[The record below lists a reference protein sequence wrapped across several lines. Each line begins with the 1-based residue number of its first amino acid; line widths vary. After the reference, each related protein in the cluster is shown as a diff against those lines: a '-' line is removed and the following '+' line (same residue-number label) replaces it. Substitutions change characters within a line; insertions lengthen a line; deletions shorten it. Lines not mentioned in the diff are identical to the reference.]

1 MKSGEIRSAIAGMDA
16 ATVRR
21 DLQRRLDDLYQELF
35 NLRFQWSTRQL
46 KDSGR
51 LTKVK
56 RNIARL
62 KTIMREKELDAGRNV
77 E

>member
-16 ATVRR
+16 AAAQR

-56 RNIARL
+56 RDIARL
-62 KTIMREKELDAGRNV
+62 KTIKREKELDAGRNV
-77 E
+77 K